1 MMKAR
6 LLPLTVIFHL
16 KNEADTMIKAL
27 FLSIF
32 TVFVFWACSPRE
44 EKLFKLVDSTHS
56 GIDFSNDLTF
66 SQEFNIFK
74 YRNFYNGGG
83 VGLIDYDNDG
93 LLDIYMVANM
103 KPNKLFK
110 NKGGFVFEDVTES
123 AGVGGSYAWSTG
135 VTVADVNADGWPDI
149 YICNSGDIAGDNKQN
164 ELFIN
169 NGDGTFSE
177 KAVEYGLAD
186 RGFSIHAAFF
196 DYDKDGDLDMYL
208 VNNSYKAIGS
218 FNLIDNKRWERDSIG
233 GDKLFRNDNG
243 VFIDVSEEAGIYG
256 SVIGFGLGVTIA
268 DINNDGWLDIY
279 ISNDF
284 FERDYLYINN
294 QQGGFDESLVDHI
307 KSISAAAMG
316 ADIGDL
322 NNDGNLEIFV
332 TDMLPYVNERIKTVT
347 TFDSWERHLFG
358 IENDYWHQFTRNVLQ
373 YNNGDNTFSEIG
385 RLAGVEASDWS
396 WAPLIFDFQNNG
408 LKDIFVSNGITQ
420 DLTNQDFLQFV
431 TQDEITMEITAG
443 GRVDYETLI
452 SYIPSVAIP
461 NHAFVNQGDL
471 TFTNNA
477 KELGL
482 DQLSFSNG
490 AVYGDLD
497 NDGDLD
503 IVINNVNMP
512 MFLYENQTEKL
523 FPENHYLRFILKG
536 ENGNTNA
543 FGTRISAFADNK
555 TFLIEHLPTRGFQS
569 TIDNRPLLG
578 LGQHAVVDLEINWPS
593 GKQTILKQVA
603 TNQELVLNESDGKIP
618 EIVEK
623 VPEKSLY
630 QELDTLAFP
639 ARHTENQFND
649 FTRDKLIFE
658 MLSTQGPCMCMGD
671 INNDG
676 LEDIFFGGA
685 KDFRGQIFAQT
696 KAGRFEKVENS
707 VFDRTMISEDVDC
720 ALFDANGD
728 GFLDLYVASGGNEF
742 NPAAPEM
749 NDRLY
754 FGDGNFG
761 FTLVRQN
768 LPAGKFESSSV
779 VKPADFDGDG
789 DIDLFVGIF
798 VKPYFLGEPC
808 NGYILENDGS
818 GNFKNVSAEIA
829 PGLEKLGMI
838 TDAAWA
844 DLDNDGDLDLVV
856 VGKWMPVTVFLNQ
869 NGRFEMN
876 NEIFP
881 NSGGWWNTIETA
893 DFNNDGIVDIA
904 VGNHGL
910 NTRFRSSSANPLHM
924 FVKDFDRNG
933 TIEQI
938 ICQYEGN
945 KLYPLALKHDMAMQ
959 MPHINAKYPRY
970 EDYKDQ
976 EITDIFSPEE
986 LKDATVVT
994 AEELATV
1001 VFLSNG
1007 MLTYEKAN
1015 LPVQAQ
1021 FSNTY
1026 SILVD
1031 DFNNDKNPDIL
1042 LGGNFYES
1050 KPEIGVY
1057 DACYGVL
1064 LIGDGLGGF
1073 EFMPVME
1080 SGIKIDRAVRQ
1091 IIKVPSPGGDK
1102 IVVANN
1108 NDKAQIFLKTTD

>member
-1 MMKAR
+1 M
-6 LLPLTVIFHL
+6 
-16 KNEADTMIKAL
+16 NKAL
-27 FLSIF
+27 FIYILPAF
-32 TVFVFWACSPRE
+32 LFWACDHS
-44 EKLFKLVDSTHS
+44 EKTLFRLIESNHTN
-56 GIDFSNDLTF
+56 IDFSNDLTF
-66 SQEFNIFK
+66 SQDFNIFK
-74 YRNFYNGGG
+74 YRNYYNGGG
-83 VGLIDYDNDG
+83 IGLIDFNNDN
-93 LLDIYMVANM
+93 LPDIYMVANM
-103 KPNKLFK
+103 GPNKLFK
-110 NKGGFVFEDVTES
+110 NEGGFKFADVTET
-123 AGVGGSYAWSTG
+123 AGVSGTHAWCTG

-149 YICNSGDIAGDNKQN
+149 YICNSGDVPGDNKQN

-177 KAVEYGLAD
+177 KGEEYGLAN

-218 FNLIDNKRWERDSIG
+218 FNLVDNKRWERDSNG

-243 VFIDVSEEAGIYG
+243 FFIDVSEETGIYG

-268 DINNDGWLDIY
+268 DINNDNWLDIY

-294 QQGGFDESLVDHI
+294 HQGGFEEKLEDHI

-322 NNDGNLEIFV
+322 NNDGYLEIFV

-347 TFDSWERHLFG
+347 TFDSWERYQFG
-358 IENDYWHQFTRNVLQ
+358 FENDYWHQFTRNVLQ

-396 WAPLIFDFQNNG
+396 WAPLIFDLQNDG
-408 LKDIFVSNGITQ
+408 LKDIFISNGITQ
-420 DLTNQDFLQFV
+420 DLTNQDFLQYV
-431 TQDEITMEITAG
+431 TQDEITMQITAG

-461 NHAFVNQGDL
+461 NHAFVNKGDF
-471 TFTNNA
+471 TFTNKS

-503 IVINNVNMP
+503 IVINNANMP
-512 MFLYENQTEKL
+512 MFLYENRTETF

-543 FGTRISAFADNK
+543 FGTRIKAFADNK
-555 TFLIEHLPTRGFQS
+555 TFMVEHLPTRGFQS
-569 TIDNRPLLG
+569 SIDNRPLLG
-578 LGQHAVVDLEINWPS
+578 LGKHNVVDLEINWPS

-603 TNQELVLNESDGKIP
+603 ANQELVLNESDGRIA
-618 EIVEK
+618 EAVEQ
-623 VPEKSLY
+623 VQTNPLY
-630 QELDTLAFP
+630 VELDTAAFP

-649 FTRDKLIFE
+649 FARDKLIFE
-658 MLSTQGPCMCMGD
+658 MLSTQGPCMCKGD
-671 INNDG
+671 INKDG

-685 KDFRGQIFAQT
+685 MNFQGQLFAQT
-696 KAGRFEKVENS
+696 KEGRFEKIDNS
-707 VFDRTMISEDVDC
+707 VFDRTMISEDIDC

-728 GFLDLYVASGGNEF
+728 GNLDLYVASGGNEY
-742 NPAAPEM
+742 NPSVPAM

-754 FGDGNFG
+754 FGNGKFG

-779 VKPADFDGDG
+779 VKPVDFDGDN

-798 VKPYFLGEPC
+798 IKPYFLGEPC

-829 PGLEKLGMI
+829 PDLEKLGMI
-838 TDAAWA
+838 TDAAWT
-844 DLDNDGDLDLVV
+844 DLENDGDLDLVV
-856 VGKWMPVTVFLNQ
+856 VGKWMPVTVFLNK
-869 NGRFEMN
+869 NGKFEMN
-876 NEIFP
+876 NDIFP
-881 NSGGWWNTIETA
+881 NSRGWWNTVEIA
-893 DFNNDGIVDIA
+893 DLNNDGLKDVVA
-904 VGNHGL
+904 GNHGL
-910 NTRFRSSSANPLHM
+910 NTRFRTSPEKPLHM

-933 TIEQI
+933 TTEQI
-938 ICQYEGN
+938 ICQYEGS
-945 KLYPLALKHDMAMQ
+945 KLYTLALKHDMAMQ

-976 EITDIFSPEE
+976 QITDVFSSEE
-986 LKDATVVT
+986 LKDATALT

-1001 VFLSNG
+1001 VYLSKG
-1007 MLTYEKAN
+1007 DLTYYKAK
-1015 LPVQAQ
+1015 LPFQVQ
-1021 FSNTY
+1021 FSSTY
-1026 SILVD
+1026 AILVK
-1031 DFNNDKNPDIL
+1031 DFNDDKNPDIL
-1042 LGGNFYES
+1042 LGGNMYES
-1050 KPEIGVY
+1050 KPEVGIY
-1057 DACYGVL
+1057 DASYGVL
-1064 LIGDGLGGF
+1064 LLGDGEGEF
-1073 EFMPVME
+1073 DFMPVIE
-1080 SGIKIDRAVRQ
+1080 SGIKIDRAVRKILQ
-1091 IIKVPSPGGDK
+1091 VQSPPAGKII
-1102 IVVANN
+1102 VANN
-1108 NDKAQIFLKTTD
+1108 NDKAQIFQKRTE